1 MRSKFLKLLV
11 PVLVLAMLLQVP
23 FALVSTA
30 STLSQATSINFTL
43 AKSEAADAPGNIEVN
58 MFATT
63 TATAKITTLGATIV
77 FDTDVYDLVDK
88 TGTVVTDSYK
98 VDSVQLGSNFPLIA
112 NEFDDEDGLE
122 SMGDCSIASYNATSK
137 QMYLFIAGLNVNGV
151 NIAENSKIATFYLQ
165 LKDGCKPSES
175 NIRVMRTDEYKN
187 AEACPSQAIA
197 SGEISSKSVVFTP
210 AVSDLVENVTLTI
223 DYSVG
228 GTIDGV
234 NAFVPVNALS
244 EVTVKLVK
252 GEEVLQTKVTN
263 EANGFG
269 FEEVEEGTY
278 TILVE
283 VPGSLGHKVENV
295 VVNEGET
302 TTVSGI
308 TLIYGN
314 YNNNDTIDLED
325 LSSIIVAA
333 SGTGYDSLADVNG
346 NEAVEMS
353 DITTTITNY
362 GALAVQQVTN
372 LGE

>member
-58 MFATT
+58 MFAIT